1 MDRKWVYLFSELGA
15 AEATV
20 EDWEGVRA
28 LLGGKGANL
37 AEMERIGVPV
47 PPGFTVTTEACIAY
61 LAEEGR
67 FPEGIWGQELEALRR
82 IEELTGK
89 EFGSAKD
96 PLLVSCRSGAK
107 FSMPGMM
114 DTILN
119 LGMNDDVAEGMV
131 SLTGD
136 ARFVYD
142 AYRRLIQMFG
152 TVVREIEDEVFDEVI
167 EQRRLEAGVATDSE
181 LNAEDWMAVTQR
193 FKELVKVH
201 SHAPFPQDPIE
212 QLKAATEA
220 VFDSW
225 NTKRAV
231 DYRNASGIP
240 HDLGT
245 AVNIV
250 TMVFGN
256 MGDTSGTG
264 VVMSRNPST
273 GEPGLHGD
281 FLVNAQGEDV
291 VAGTRKTLDI
301 SAMAERF
308 PAAYKQLCDIADR
321 LESHY
326 RNMQDLEFT
335 IENDTLWLLQTRN
348 GKRTAQA
355 EVRIAVDMVDEG
367 LLKREEAVLRVSPDQ
382 VDFYLHPQFD
392 ETARGEAQLIA
403 KGLNVSPGAAVGI
416 IAFDAD
422 TAERWARDEGK
433 AVIMVRPETKPDD
446 VHGMLAAEGIVTS
459 RGGRTSHAALVAR
472 QFGKPAVVGI
482 EALEIDLADREAKVG
497 DLTIREGTE
506 ISIDGARGEV
516 YLGALPKVVPDIED
530 AWLSRLMEWADEFRK
545 LEVWANAD
553 YPDDARR
560 ARQLGAQGIGLC
572 RTEHMFFEENR
583 LPIMREMIM
592 ARTSGERQVALDKL
606 LPLQQSD
613 FEGLFRAMDGL
624 PVVVRLLDPPLHEFL
639 PDHKEL
645 MRELAELKL
654 KLQHLDTLREIDNTL
669 EEIRA
674 KQDFLARTEELLEAN
689 PMLGTRGVRLAMLLP
704 ELTRMQARALF
715 QAASKCVRD
724 GVDVK
729 VEVMIPLVSHV
740 NELKT
745 QRRIVAAEA
754 AQVMEEEER
763 EIPYKLGTMIE
774 IPRAALMAEEIARE
788 ADFFSFGTNDL
799 TQTVYGISRDDAE
812 SGFLLR
818 YLEDG
823 VLPDNPFQTID
834 QDGVGRIMKHA
845 VEFGR
850 KTRPDLEIGICGEH
864 GGDPRSVEFCHEIGL
879 NYVSCSPFRVPVAR
893 FAAAQAA
900 VQAAGWKPMPAAPRD
915 PNKKV
920 AKKKV
925 RAQEAAAVTS

>member
-1 MDRKWVYLFSELGA
+1 MDRKWVYLFSELEA

-20 EDWEGVRA
+20 EDWEGVRT

-67 FPEGIWGQELEALRR
+67 FPRDIWEQELEALRS
-82 IEELTGK
+82 IEKLTGK
-89 EFGSAKD
+89 EFGSPKN

-167 EQRRLEAGVATDSE
+167 ELRRLEAGVATDSE
-181 LNAEDWMAVTQR
+181 LRAEDWMAVTQR

-225 NTKRAV
+225 NTRRAV
-231 DYRNASGIP
+231 DYRNASNIP

-321 LESHY
+321 LERHY
-326 RNMQDLEFT
+326 RNMQDVEFT

-392 ETARGEAQLIA
+392 EKARSEAQLIA
-403 KGLNVSPGAAVGI
+403 TGLNVSPGAAVGV

-422 TAERWARDEGK
+422 TAERWAREEGK

-482 EALEIDLADREAKVG
+482 ETLEIDLADREAKVG

-530 AWLSRLMEWADEFRK
+530 PGSAGSWSGPTSSARSRCGRTRTTRTT
-545 LEVWANAD
+545 
-553 YPDDARR
+553 PSGPGISARR
-560 ARQLGAQGIGLC
+560 A
-572 RTEHMFFEENR
+572 
-583 LPIMREMIM
+583 
-592 ARTSGERQVALDKL
+592 SG
-606 LPLQQSD
+606 S
-613 FEGLFRAMDGL
+613 
-624 PVVVRLLDPPLHEFL
+624 
-639 PDHKEL
+639 
-645 MRELAELKL
+645 
-654 KLQHLDTLREIDNTL
+654 
-669 EEIRA
+669 
-674 KQDFLARTEELLEAN
+674 
-689 PMLGTRGVRLAMLLP
+689 
-704 ELTRMQARALF
+704 
-715 QAASKCVRD
+715 
-724 GVDVK
+724 
-729 VEVMIPLVSHV
+729 
-740 NELKT
+740 
-745 QRRIVAAEA
+745 
-754 AQVMEEEER
+754 
-763 EIPYKLGTMIE
+763 
-774 IPRAALMAEEIARE
+774 
-788 ADFFSFGTNDL
+788 
-799 TQTVYGISRDDAE
+799 
-812 SGFLLR
+812 
-818 YLEDG
+818 
-823 VLPDNPFQTID
+823 
-834 QDGVGRIMKHA
+834 
-845 VEFGR
+845 
-850 KTRPDLEIGICGEH
+850 
-864 GGDPRSVEFCHEIGL
+864 
-879 NYVSCSPFRVPVAR
+879 
-893 FAAAQAA
+893 
-900 VQAAGWKPMPAAPRD
+900 AAPSTCSSRRT
-915 PNKKV
+915 
-920 AKKKV
+920 AS
-925 RAQEAAAVTS
+925 RSCGR

>member
-1 MDRKWVYLFSELGA
+1 MDRKWVYLFSELEA
-15 AEATV
+15 VEATV
-20 EDWEGVRA
+20 DDWEGVRS

-37 AEMERIGVPV
+37 AEMARIGVPV
-47 PPGFTVTTEACIAY
+47 PPGFTVTTDACIAY
-61 LAEEGR
+61 LAQEGR
-67 FPEGIWGQELEALRR
+67 FPADVWEQEIEALAR
-82 IEELTGK
+82 IEKATGK
-89 EFGSAKD
+89 EFGNPKK

-119 LGMNDDVAEGMV
+119 LGMNDEVAEGMV
-131 SLTGD
+131 SLIGD

-142 AYRRLIQMFG
+142 SYRRLIQMFG

-167 EQRRLEAGVATDSE
+167 EQRRAEAGVATDSE
-181 LNAEDWMAVTQR
+181 LRADDWMAVTQR

-308 PAAYKQLCDIADR
+308 PAAYKQLCDIAGT
-321 LESHY
+321 LERHY

-335 IENDTLWLLQTRN
+335 IENDKLWLLQTRN

-367 LLKREEAVLRVSPDQ
+367 LLGREEAVLRVSPDQ

-392 ETARGEAQLIA
+392 EKARKEARLIA
-403 KGLNVSPGAAVGI
+403 KGLNVSPGAAVGV

-422 TAERWARDEGK
+422 TAERWAHEEGR

-482 EALEIDLADREAKVG
+482 ETLPSRI
-497 DLTIREGTE
+497 
-506 ISIDGARGEV
+506 GAR
-516 YLGALPKVVPDIED
+516 
-530 AWLSRLMEWADEFRK
+530 SR
-545 LEVWANAD
+545 
-553 YPDDARR
+553 
-560 ARQLGAQGIGLC
+560 GSS
-572 RTEHMFFEENR
+572 
-583 LPIMREMIM
+583 
-592 ARTSGERQVALDKL
+592 SG
-606 LPLQQSD
+606 
-613 FEGLFRAMDGL
+613 
-624 PVVVRLLDPPLHEFL
+624 
-639 PDHKEL
+639 
-645 MRELAELKL
+645 
-654 KLQHLDTLREIDNTL
+654 
-669 EEIRA
+669 
-674 KQDFLARTEELLEAN
+674 
-689 PMLGTRGVRLAMLLP
+689 
-704 ELTRMQARALF
+704 
-715 QAASKCVRD
+715 
-724 GVDVK
+724 
-729 VEVMIPLVSHV
+729 
-740 NELKT
+740 
-745 QRRIVAAEA
+745 
-754 AQVMEEEER
+754 
-763 EIPYKLGTMIE
+763 
-774 IPRAALMAEEIARE
+774 
-788 ADFFSFGTNDL
+788 
-799 TQTVYGISRDDAE
+799 
-812 SGFLLR
+812 
-818 YLEDG
+818 
-823 VLPDNPFQTID
+823 
-834 QDGVGRIMKHA
+834 
-845 VEFGR
+845 
-850 KTRPDLEIGICGEH
+850 
-864 GGDPRSVEFCHEIGL
+864 
-879 NYVSCSPFRVPVAR
+879 
-893 FAAAQAA
+893 
-900 VQAAGWKPMPAAPRD
+900 
-915 PNKKV
+915 
-920 AKKKV
+920 
-925 RAQEAAAVTS
+925 